1 MEFATHDTARKALQ
15 ITMGATAFAAGLDKF
30 FNLLTDWEQ
39 YLSPV
44 AARRLPMS
52 EKNFMRLAGVVEMA
66 VGAAILKG
74 PTRSAAYVAS
84 GWLAAITANLISSGK
99 HLDVAARDANMA
111 VAAFVLARL
120 CEREHRARLRESHE
134 LARAA

>member
-1 MEFATHDTARKALQ
+1 MPSLDQARKALQ
-15 ITMGATAFAAGLDKF
+15 ITLGATAFAAGLDKF

-44 AARRLPMS
+44 VARRLPMRK
-52 EKNFMRLAGVVEMA
+52 KNFMRLVGVVEMG

-74 PTRSAAYVAS
+74 PTGGAAYVAS
-84 GWLAAITANLISSGK
+84 GWLAAITVNLISSGK
-99 HLDVAARDANMA
+99 YLDVAARDANMA

-120 CEREHRARLRESHE
+120 CERERRAQARFPDQWS
-134 LARAA
+134 RAA

>member
-1 MEFATHDTARKALQ
+1 MTSLNGDGARKALQ

-30 FNLLTDWEQ
+30 FNLLTNWEQ

-44 AARRLPMS
+44 AVRRLPMS
-52 EKNFMRLAGVVEMA
+52 GKNFMRLVGVVEMA
-66 VGAAILKG
+66 VGATILRG
-74 PTRSAAYVAS
+74 PTRAGAYFASA
-84 GWLAAITANLISSGK
+84 WLAAITANIISSGK

-120 CEREHRARLRESHE
+120 CERESRRLRPPEE
-134 LARAA
+134 LSRAA